1 MCGSVLLLLA
11 CALPASA
18 RAADTADSGEQD
30 FAACTATLKT
40 QALEA
45 GISQSVADA
54 VLDNVQW
61 VSRVIELDRQQPE
74 FTTTFPDYYRK
85 RVTTRRVDTG
95 RAMLAEHAQLL
106 EKVSSEYGVPAHYLV
121 SFWGLETN
129 FGGYL
134 GKMAIPDSLATL
146 ACDPRR
152 ARFFS
157 TELINA
163 MRIIEAGDIR
173 REDMTG
179 SWAGAMG
186 HVQFMP
192 SAFLNYAVDGDGD
205 GRRDLWGSIPDA
217 MASAGNFL
225 QSLGWQPGLRWG
237 REVLVP
243 ENFDY
248 ALATRKT
255 KKTLA
260 QWSAAGITD
269 AFGKP
274 LPALDVSASILV
286 PGGAQG
292 PAFIVYANFDVIMR
306 WNRSEFYAIS
316 VGRLADRIAGAGGL
330 TRPPP
335 DDGLRLSRAAVMAM
349 QQQLNALGY
358 DSGTPD
364 GIFGSGT
371 RRALRE
377 FQRDRQVTA
386 DGYPSQQMLDAV
398 AASAAAL

>member
-1 MCGSVLLLLA
+1 MLVLLLTT
-11 CALPASA
+11 SA
-18 RAADTADSGEQD
+18 RPVQAQDADSRSSGEQD
-30 FAACTATLKT
+30 FAACTVRLRA

-45 GISQSVADA
+45 GISPAVAND
-54 VLDNVQW
+54 VLDNVEW

-85 RVTTRRVDTG
+85 RVTTRRVDRG
-95 RAMLAEHAQLL
+95 RELLVEHAQLL
-106 EKVSSEYGVPAHYLV
+106 NEVSNRYGVPAHYLL

-152 ARFFS
+152 ASFFS

-237 REVLVP
+237 REVLLP
-243 ENFDY
+243 ERFDY
-248 ALATRKT
+248 AQATRKV

-260 QWSAAGITD
+260 EWSAAGVTD

-330 TRPPP
+330 TRQPP
-335 DDGLRLSRAAVMAM
+335 DDGLRLSRAAVLQM
-349 QQQLNALGY
+349 QRQLNALGY
-358 DSGTPD
+358 DSGKPD

-371 RRALRE
+371 RRALRA
-377 FQRDRQVTA
+377 FQKDQQVIA